1 MIMGSLPAV
10 TFLAALG
17 AGLNAGLFFIF
28 SVCIMT
34 ALGRLPPEQGIA
46 AMQSINQVI
55 QNPLF
60 FLAFGGTTLLSL
72 ALVPMGFSVGGAT
85 SLYLIVGGALFFT
98 GMFLV
103 TVFFNVPMNN
113 AIDAVRPGSP
123 EAAALWADYRVTWV
137 NWNHVRTV
145 SSLSALGCFVMA
157 LRTL

>member
-1 MIMGSLPAV
+1 MIAGSLPTL

-46 AMQSINQVI
+46 AMQSINTAI
-55 QNPLF
+55 QNPIF
-60 FLAFGGTTLLSL
+60 FLAFGGTALLSL
-72 ALVPMGFSVGGAT
+72 ALVIMGFSAGGVAR
-85 SLYLIVGGALFFT
+85 LYLVAGSILFFA

-103 TVFFNVPMNN
+103 TVIFNVPMNN
-113 AIDAVRPGSP
+113 VLDAARPESP
-123 EAAALWADYRVTWV
+123 EAAAFWADYLVTWV

-145 SSLSALGCFVMA
+145 SSLGALGCFVMA
-157 LRTL
+157 FRTL